1 MFFLCV
7 EITVLLY
14 FSSFKSCGESYGN
27 NDQGKGKDD
36 TMYQINYYSIS
47 TPKWKHWQ
55 SPLYWNPTNV
65 EHSTGIESVS
75 NAPIERRVEIIVY
88 KDNNETTQKTLSTSL
103 HLH

>member
-1 MFFLCV
+1 
-7 EITVLLY
+7 
-14 FSSFKSCGESYGN
+14 
-27 NDQGKGKDD
+27 
-36 TMYQINYYSIS
+36 MYQINYYSIS

-88 KDNNETTQKTLSTSL
+88 KDNNETTQEILNISL